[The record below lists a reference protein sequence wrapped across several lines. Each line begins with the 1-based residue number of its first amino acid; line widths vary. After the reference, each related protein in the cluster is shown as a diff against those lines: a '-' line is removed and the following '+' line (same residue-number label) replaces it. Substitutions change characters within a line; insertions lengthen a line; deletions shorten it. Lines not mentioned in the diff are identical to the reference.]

1 MAHRSGGIVRV
12 VPALPP
18 PVHGLGNYEAILAQE
33 LANVGVISRFVVA
46 GMPPATSICFRAG
59 LSAVQVVR
67 EQKAAALIE
76 ALELANA
83 DTVLLHFVGYGY
95 AQ

>member
-1 MAHRSGGIVRV
+1 MAHSSGGIVRV

-18 PVHGLGNYEAILAQE
+18 PVNGLGNYEAILAQE

-46 GMPPATSICFRAG
+46 SMPPATSICFRAG

-76 ALELANA
+76 ALELASA